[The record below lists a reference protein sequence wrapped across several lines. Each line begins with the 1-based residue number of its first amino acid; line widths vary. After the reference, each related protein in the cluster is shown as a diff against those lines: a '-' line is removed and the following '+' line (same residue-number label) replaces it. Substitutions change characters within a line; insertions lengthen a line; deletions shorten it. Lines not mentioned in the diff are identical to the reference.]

1 MPSRKKIILGGAL
14 LLVGCLSTPSPQ
26 ETETTRTGEEI
37 PREEGTPLDDQTLAR
52 LIQAPPIAVG
62 GAHVCAVLAGGA
74 LRCWGTGIQGQ
85 LGLGLARFADAKAPP
100 LSLGAPATA
109 LALGPRHACALLQ
122 GGAVRCWGD
131 GSRGQL
137 GLGDRRTLGDDEAPS
152 SSPLVSLEAPAL
164 QLVAGLDHTCALL
177 QGGAVRCWG
186 AGNYGQLGQLGQPG
200 PDGNWVAEVLSPS
213 GLKPVVLGEPASQIA
228 AGNLFTCALLASGKV
243 RCWGA
248 NHDGQLG
255 LGHEDYAPEPTPAQ
269 EVPLQ
274 GTAQSLVIHGNHAC
288 VVLQDGAVACWGG
301 SWAPGGGFTGVTPLA
316 LGAPAQQIS
325 LGDSHG
331 CALLQDGAV
340 RCWGKNVVDNYV
352 YDTPAYYWGDDEP
365 LASVPTLPLGQPAR
379 QVACGDDFTCTL
391 LQDGSVHCLGRVPPG
406 LTTDPMPQA
415 SPGGEVI
422 QLVAEE
428 NRLCLLH
435 QGGSVRC
442 LGSSPWMGL
451 GDQVPNGLVIGDDET
466 PAMAPT
472 VAVGG
477 KVRAISAGYNKT
489 CALQENG
496 KVRCWGTN
504 ITQPVPGESFANSLT
519 IGDDETPA
527 TFEDEDLGGIATQVT
542 GGSIPTCSLL
552 QGGAVRC
559 WDRDY
564 GGALEEPGSEAFP
577 TVSKLA
583 PIPLGGA
590 ALQVAT
596 GEHHSCALLEGGRVR
611 CWGLNTSGE
620 LGYPGVDR
628 LDTIDAVAGAGDVVL
643 GAPARQIAV
652 GFDHF
657 CALLDGGRI
666 RCWGSNRDLQ
676 LGFAKEEDIGDDE
689 VPAAAGDVPLGAE
702 ARQVVTGG
710 SHTCAL
716 LIGGRVRCWGWVGRG
731 VPNWGGVWE
740 SRSADQVED
749 LDLGEPAL
757 FLAAGGGVTCA
768 ALAGG
773 RLRCWGDNSLGQ
785 LGLGH
790 TRDIGDDEAPS
801 AAGDIDLG
809 GAQLAL

>member
-1 MPSRKKIILGGAL
+1 MPSRKKIILGGAFL
-14 LLVGCLSTPSPQ
+14 LAGCLSTSSPQ
-26 ETETTRTGEEI
+26 ETESTRTGEEI
-37 PREEGTPLDDQTLAR
+37 PSEEGTPLDDQTLAR

-62 GAHVCAVLAGGA
+62 GSHVCAVLAGGA

-100 LSLGAPATA
+100 LSLGAPAAA

-137 GLGDRRTLGDDEAPS
+137 GLGDRRIFGDDEAPS

-177 QGGAVRCWG
+177 QGGVVRCWG
-186 AGNYGQLGQLGQPG
+186 AGRLGQLKH
-200 PDGNWVAEVLSPS
+200 DGSWARDALSPS
-213 GLKPVVLGEPASQIA
+213 ELQPVAFGEPAVQLA
-228 AGNLFTCALLASGKV
+228 AGSYFTCALLASGKV
-243 RCWGA
+243 RCWGI
-248 NHDGQLG
+248 NGNGQLG
-255 LGHEDYAPEPTPAQ
+255 MGHNNPMAGPAQ

-274 GTAQSLVIHGNHAC
+274 GAAQTIVARKNRVC
-288 VVLQDGAVACWGG
+288 VVLQDGAVACWG
-301 SWAPGGGFTGVTPLA
+301 SLWAPKGGFTGVTPLA

-352 YDTPAYYWGDDEP
+352 YNTPSYYWGDDEP

-379 QVACGDDFTCTL
+379 QVACGDRFTCSL
-391 LQDGSVHCLGRVPPG
+391 LQDGSVHCLGLVPPG

-415 SPGGEVI
+415 SPGGEVL

-435 QGGSVRC
+435 QDGSVRC

-451 GDQVPNGLVIGDDET
+451 GDQGPNGLVIGDDET

-477 KVRAISAGYNKT
+477 KVRALSAGADKT
-489 CALQENG
+489 CALLENG

-504 ITQPVPGESFANSLT
+504 ITRPVPGESFASSLT

-527 TFEDEDLGGIATQVT
+527 TFEDEDLGGMATQVT

-564 GGALEEPGSEAFP
+564 GGALEEAGSEAFP

-611 CWGLNTSGE
+611 CWGLSTSGE
-620 LGYPGVDR
+620 LGYPGVDL
-628 LDTIDAVAGAGDVVL
+628 LDTVGAVAGAGDVVL

-652 GFDHF
+652 GFDHS
-657 CALLDGGRI
+657 CALLEGGRI
-666 RCWGSNRDLQ
+666 RCWGNNQSLK

-716 LIGGRVRCWGWVGRG
+716 LTGGRVRCWGWAILGYPIR
-731 VPNWGGVWE
+731 PWE

-809 GAQLAL
+809 GAPLAL